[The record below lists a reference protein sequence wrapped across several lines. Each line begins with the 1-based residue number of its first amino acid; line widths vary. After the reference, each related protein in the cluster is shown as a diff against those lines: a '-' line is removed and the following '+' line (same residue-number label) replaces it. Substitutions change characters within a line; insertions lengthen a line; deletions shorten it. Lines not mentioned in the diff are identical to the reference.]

1 MITTNITTITFNTD
15 DNFTVTLAE
24 VPMWQKI
31 ESDKRKEER
40 ERFEKLLLNGLSET
54 EFKDVCS
61 MPAWFE
67 EEYSHQMI
75 TAHLKPLVERGL
87 VEKRKILNKI
97 VYRLI

>member
-1 MITTNITTITFNTD
+1 MIATNITTITFNTD

-24 VPMWQKI
+24 VPVWQKT
-31 ESDKRKEER
+31 ESDKKRKER
-40 ERFEKLLLNGLSET
+40 ENFEKLLLDGLSKT

-67 EEYSHQMI
+67 VEYSHQKI
-75 TAHLKPLVERGL
+75 TARLKPLVERGL
-87 VEKRKILNKI
+87 VEKRKILNKT